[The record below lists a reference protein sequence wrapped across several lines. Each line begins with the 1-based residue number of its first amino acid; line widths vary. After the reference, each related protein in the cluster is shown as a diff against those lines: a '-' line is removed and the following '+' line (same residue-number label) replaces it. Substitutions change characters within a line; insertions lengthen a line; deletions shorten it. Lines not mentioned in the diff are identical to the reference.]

1 MTASCERC
9 SLSMKTSDT
18 REISQAP
25 ASKDKDKDKEKHDD
39 RQQAVT
45 ASP

>member
-1 MTASCERC
+1 MTAFCERC

-25 ASKDKDKDKEKHDD
+25 ASKDKDKEKHDD